1 MKQLRMKQRKVKRNK
16 ILKISKAQIELLEL
30 EYYKRL
36 NSEIPQWQ
44 QQKYL

>member
-1 MKQLRMKQRKVKRNK
+1 MRNRKVKRTK
-16 ILKISKAQIELLEL
+16 ILKISKEQIELLEL

>member
-1 MKQLRMKQRKVKRNK
+1 MRNRKVKRNK
-16 ILKISKAQIELLEL
+16 ILKISKAQIELLEF

>member
-1 MKQLRMKQRKVKRNK
+1 MKKRKVKRNK
-16 ILKISKAQIELLEL
+16 ILKISKSQIELLEL

>member
-1 MKQLRMKQRKVKRNK
+1 MRNRKVKRNK

-30 EYYKRL
+30 EYYKRF
-36 NSEIPQWQ
+36 NSEITKWQ

>member
-1 MKQLRMKQRKVKRNK
+1 MRNRKVKRNK

-30 EYYKRL
+30 EYYKRF
-36 NSEIPQWQ
+36 NSEITQWQ

>member
-1 MKQLRMKQRKVKRNK
+1 MRSRKVKRNK
-16 ILKISKAQIELLEL
+16 ILKISKAQIELLES

-44 QQKYL
+44 QEKYL

>member
-1 MKQLRMKQRKVKRNK
+1 MRNRKVKRNK

-44 QQKYL
+44 QQKYS

>member
-1 MKQLRMKQRKVKRNK
+1 MRKSKVKRNK

-36 NSEIPQWQ
+36 NSEISKWQ
-44 QQKYL
+44 QEKYL

>member
-1 MKQLRMKQRKVKRNK
+1 MRKSKVKRNK

-30 EYYKRL
+30 EYYKRF
-36 NSEIPQWQ
+36 NSEIIQWQ

>member
-1 MKQLRMKQRKVKRNK
+1 MKQRKVKRNK

>member
-1 MKQLRMKQRKVKRNK
+1 MRNRKVKRNK

-36 NSEIPQWQ
+36 NSGIPQWQ
-44 QQKYL
+44 QEKYL

>member
-1 MKQLRMKQRKVKRNK
+1 MKRKVKRNK

-36 NSEIPQWQ
+36 NSEIPKWQ
-44 QQKYL
+44 QEKYL